1 MTEKNKIIKIGVLFS
16 LILTSLINAQDS
28 RKITLAVMDFKNN
41 SSTMRYDR
49 LQRSIPEMLKTE
61 ISRYPEI
68 AVVERKKIESILREH
83 ALAQAGFIEGEQA
96 QEVARL
102 AGAEY
107 LITGEIN
114 TPNRQ
119 LRLDAHLIKVASG
132 QIMGEK
138 VSGRNEKQI
147 EAMIKLLANNFIF
160 DLTGSGERKEFE
172 KITQYQSKWA
182 LITTGSLVATT
193 TVFHF
198 LYSYNYDK
206 YHKTSHL
213 DKFNYYYDRANG
225 YHKTRNIL
233 MVLTSASALTTF
245 ILWQSDRS
253 EGNKIYA
260 NRMNKKLET
269 VRPKV
274 ALGILPQYDG
284 WTVSFGIKF

>member
-1 MTEKNKIIKIGVLFS
+1 MSSNLYGQEN
-16 LILTSLINAQDS
+16 N
-28 RKITLAVMDFKNN
+28 KITLAVLDFKNN

-49 LQRSIPEMLKTE
+49 LQRAIPEMLKTE
-61 ISRYPEI
+61 LSRNLEI
-68 AVVERKKIESILREH
+68 TVVERKKIETILAEH
-83 ALAQAGFIEGEQA
+83 ALAQAGFIEGDQA

-147 EAMIKLLANNFIF
+147 ETMINLLANNLIF
-160 DLTGSGERKEFE
+160 DLTGIGERREFE
-172 KITQYQSKWA
+172 KITQYQSNWA
-182 LITTGSLVATT
+182 LVTTGGLAAATT
-193 TVFHF
+193 TFHF
-198 LYSYNYDK
+198 LYSFNYDK
-206 YHKTSHL
+206 YHKTDQLS
-213 DKFNYYYDRANG
+213 KFNSYYNRANR
-225 YHKTRNIL
+225 YHKTRN
-233 MVLTSASALTTF
+233 VLLVITSASALTTF

-260 NRMNKKLET
+260 SREKSIFET
-269 VRPKV
+269 PGKQV
-274 ALGILPQYDG
+274 ALGLLPQHDG
-284 WTVSFGIKF
+284 WIVSLGIQF